1 MGGILFSDCVI
12 RRLMYDKLI
21 SFRENFCK
29 ALIFFEKRL
38 TASRNSRANDGFS
51 MIQLKNLPSIRKLGG
66 ALLAAP

>member
-1 MGGILFSDCVI
+1 MTSW
-12 RRLMYDKLI
+12 I